1 MMVDRLNTCFTPAVA
16 LPDVAATGMA
26 RWHGPQRGVRAAQ
39 RLPAPDRFF
48 DSAKMV
54 TMAKLDAL

>member
-1 MMVDRLNTCFTPAVA
+1 MFTPAVA